1 MVQPPV
7 YSGPKSA
14 YNLLWVVKKSE
25 IPKVVDKTFDACK
38 SAWVKKLCV
47 RAAESY
53 AGLSENKILEIT
65 NKHVKYPKFN
75 IKFLNKAIPWPV
87 RVSSVM
93 KQVQIDLI
101 HLSSRRVRRKSLLM
115 FCQWWMYSVD
125 FIGCLCY
132 RESFLIMLLN
142 NYLRYF

>member
-65 NKHVKYPKFN
+65 NKHVKYRKFN
-75 IKFLNKAIPWPV
+75 KFIKCDITSPNRLNK
-87 RVSSVM
+87 
-93 KQVQIDLI
+93 LI
-101 HLSSRRVRRKSLLM
+101 QPKGRVRRK
-115 FCQWWMYSVD
+115 
-125 FIGCLCY
+125 CL
-132 RESFLIMLLN
+132 
-142 NYLRYF
+142 